1 MPTKVILRPGV
12 NVTANTLINFEGA
25 RVFAERRPGRGP
37 NHGLEIIRVD
47 HARFLYEDDE
57 NNPERRRIIGMYV
70 MGTIQDILSGAHI
83 DRANRTTSP
92 ERFRPGMQV
101 AYNSNDYE
109 FSIDSTNQF
118 FHDIRGDGASSPEK
132 VVPERVTQGYGIKR
146 KNQKRK
152 PKRKTEKKKSKRNQ
166 KTKRR

>member
-1 MPTKVILRPGV
+1 MSTKVILRPGV
-12 NVTANTLINFEGA
+12 NVTAGTLNNFEGA

-47 HARFLYEDDE
+47 HARFLYQDDE
-57 NNPERRRIIGMYV
+57 VNPEKKSIVGMYV
-70 MGTIQDILSGAHI
+70 MGTIQDIFSSSHI

-92 ERFRPGMQV
+92 EKFRPGMQV
-101 AYNSNDYE
+101 AYNSNDYV

-118 FHDIRGDGASSPEK
+118 FRDIHGDGSTIPEK
-132 VVPERVTQGYGIKR
+132 VIPERVTRGYGIKG
-146 KNQKRK
+146 KNQRKK
-152 PKRKTEKKKSKRNQ
+152 PKRKTEKKKSKRKE